1 MSAYSEFIIALCFDQ
16 HIVEIVY
23 GTESRLP
30 RQVFGLVGQIRRN
43 IEGDG
48 VIESTSPGQIQ
59 SIVDQL
65 CPIDCRDIL
74 EILLI

>member
-1 MSAYSEFIIALCFDQ
+1 MSAYSEFIVALRFDQ
-16 HIVEIVY
+16 HIVEIIY

-30 RQVFGLVGQIRRN
+30 RQVLGLVGQVRRN
-43 IEGDG
+43 VEGNGIIEPA
-48 VIESTSPGQIQ
+48 SPGQIQ

-65 CPIDCRDIL
+65 CPIDRRDIL